1 MVGALTDCMQEKK
14 RAGRFSPKNTMS
26 EGGDR
31 RTDRQHRTERDSEQ
45 REAETDK
52 DNRQEQK
59 ADLRAG
65 WDGGAAGTGQGYRT
79 LSLERG

>member
-1 MVGALTDCMQEKK
+1 MVAGALTDCMQEKK

-26 EGGDR
+26 EVG
-31 RTDRQHRTERDSEQ
+31 TDGQTERDSEQ
-45 REAETDK
+45 SEAGTDK
-52 DNRQEQK
+52 DDNRQEQK